1 MSSLKQM
8 SPKVSIFVILS
19 GSQKML
25 IFFLQIRDSN
35 RAMVIAA
42 ASQQQCKVIDL
53 GIACDDK
60 AEIES
65 ALESAVSAGADLI
78 ITTGGVSMGDR
89 DYVKPLLQKRGKIYF
104 DKVMMEIFSSYPHL
118 LLHRDS
124 LFTVLRRELHSWV
137 LISYSGLHETRKTSH
152 FC

>member
-1 MSSLKQM
+1 M
-8 SPKVSIFVILS
+8 SPKVSIFVILL

-60 AEIES
+60 AKIDS

-78 ITTGGVSMGDR
+78 ITSGGVSMGDR

-104 DKVMMEIFSSYPHL
+104 DKVMMEIFSSYPHP
-118 LLHRDS
+118 
-124 LFTVLRRELHSWV
+124 
-137 LISYSGLHETRKTSH
+137 TSA
-152 FC
+152 